1 MASRGR
7 GRRGARGSSAEFDS
21 SVSFDIFELRADGE
35 TLTTF
40 DDAIEDFTA
49 AFSQNVVEEE
59 FIFNFGGAET
69 RLTNVSIPVVDLEP
83 RFIAAGE
90 LVTLDGN
97 PVLESTNFNDTG
109 NPPNFE
115 ELTTD
120 VDRIEY
126 RFVSNGDELADAGL
140 AEVTLFAE
148 DTEPDTPGFQV
159 SVFTGEQDPVTF
171 QPIFDIITID
181 DDAAISSVEYIIEND
196 IFDFT
201 NQVRVSATNAN
212 DSSQI
217 VSLERSVSAP
227 ESFGSEEESGPIDP
241 MAVDDIATTPENTAV
256 EIDVLDNDNVG
267 GIESIGI
274 SVFGGSIVQNGDL
287 LEYTPP
293 AGFTGQDFFQY
304 TIDNLGEQD
313 TATVTVNVTEA
324 ETPVVPIPPTTPETP
339 TSPEVPTIPE
349 PPTETPLLDGD
360 DVISGDNGDNTL
372 LGGEGNN
379 ILYGFGGDD
388 VLRTGSGSDNLQG
401 DNGDDD
407 LAAGGGKDI
416 ITGGAGNDLI
426 DGGAGNDTIDGGG
439 QDDSI
444 FGGSGDD
451 LINGGNGDDILD
463 GGAGN
468 DILVGDGGSDIFVL
482 NILGG
487 TDTIRDFS
495 FSRDTLGLS
504 NGITFD
510 QIAISQGNGA
520 AIISFDGQEIASV
533 SGATPDQLD
542 ESNFAVI

>member
-1 MASRGR
+1 MGRGSGSRLSRG
-7 GRRGARGSSAEFDS
+7 GSAEFDS

-35 TLTTF
+35 TPTTF
-40 DDAIEDFTA
+40 DDAIENFTA
-49 AFSQNVVEEE
+49 SFSQNVVEEE

-69 RLTNVSIPVVDLEP
+69 RLTDVSIPVLDLEP
-83 RFIAAGE
+83 RFIAAGQ
-90 LVTLDGN
+90 LVTLNGN
-97 PVLESTNFNDTG
+97 PVLESTNFNDFS

-126 RFVSNGDELADAGL
+126 SFVSNDNELADAGL

-159 SVFTGEQDPVTF
+159 LVFTGEQDPVTL
-171 QPIFDIITID
+171 QPIFDTITID
-181 DDAAISSVEYIIEND
+181 DNAAISSIEYIIENG
-196 IFDFT
+196 IFDIT
-201 NQVRVSATNAN
+201 NQVRVSAVNAN
-212 DSSQI
+212 DPSQI
-217 VSLERSVSAP
+217 VSLERFVGTP
-227 ESFGSEEESGPIDP
+227 ESFGSEEESGAIDP
-241 MAVDDIATTPENTAV
+241 IAVDDTATTPEDTAV

-267 GIESIGI
+267 SIESVGI

-313 TATVTVNVTEA
+313 SAIVTVNVTEA
-324 ETPVVPIPPTTPETP
+324 GAPVVPMTPVT
-339 TSPEVPTIPE
+339 PE
-349 PPTETPLLDGD
+349 PPTEMPTEPSLLDGD
-360 DVISGDNGDNTL
+360 DVINGNDDDNTL

-401 DNGDDD
+401 DGGNDN
-407 LAAGGGKDI
+407 LAAGGGNDI
-416 ITGGAGNDLI
+416 ITGGAGNDTI

-439 QDDSI
+439 QDDLI

-451 LINGGNGDDILD
+451 LINGGNGDDILNGD
-463 GGAGN
+463 AGN
-468 DILVGDGGSDIFVL
+468 DVLVGDGGSDIFVL
-482 NILGG
+482 NTLGG
-487 TDTIRDFS
+487 TDIIRDFN

-510 QIAISQGNGA
+510 QIDISQGNGA
-520 AIISFDGQEIASV
+520 AIISFDGQAIASV

-542 ESNFAVI
+542 ESKFAVI